1 MVVVADS
8 TPLRYLALTGYGNVL
23 PALFGRV
30 LTPRSVVREL
40 RHPHSPAAVR
50 ALLTYPPAWL
60 DVRQVT
66 RAADAGL
73 AVLDTGERDAI
84 QLVQELQA
92 DLLLVDDGAARDAA
106 TIRGISIMGTVGILE
121 HASIHGL
128 LIRCGRLPEGGRS
141 RRHVRG
147 TTGSVR
153 DPGDRQQRQHHQP
166 PWLPA
171 AHVRWRLTRCRLLES
186 QN

>member
-30 LTPRSVVREL
+30 LIPHSVVREL

-92 DLLLVDDGAARDAA
+92 DLLLVDDDAARDAA
-106 TIRGISIMGTVGILE
+106 TLRGISIMGTVGILE

-128 LIRCGRLPEGGRS
+128 LSLPEACARLQ
-141 RRHVRG
+141 RTNFRIRADIINDLLAHDAERG
-147 TTGSVR
+147 
-153 DPGDRQQRQHHQP
+153 
-166 PWLPA
+166 
-171 AHVRWRLTRCRLLES
+171 S
-186 QN
+186 Q

>member
-30 LTPRSVVREL
+30 LIPRSVVREL

-60 DVRQVT
+60 DIRQVT

-106 TIRGISIMGTVGILE
+106 TRRGIRIMGTVGILE
-121 HASIHGL
+121 RAAIHGL
-128 LIRCGRLPEGGRS
+128 VSLPEACARLQRTNFRIRADIISDLLAHDTEGG
-141 RRHVRG
+141 
-147 TTGSVR
+147 
-153 DPGDRQQRQHHQP
+153 
-166 PWLPA
+166 
-171 AHVRWRLTRCRLLES
+171 S
-186 QN
+186 Q